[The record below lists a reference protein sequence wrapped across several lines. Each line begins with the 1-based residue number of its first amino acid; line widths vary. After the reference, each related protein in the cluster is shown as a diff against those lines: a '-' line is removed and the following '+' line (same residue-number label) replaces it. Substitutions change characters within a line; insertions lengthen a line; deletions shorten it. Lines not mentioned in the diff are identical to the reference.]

1 MYRLIVLGWLVACQ
15 RADNITTTIRLATDE
30 YVVLAEKALTY
41 QADGDWEA
49 WADMLADSVVYYAPN
64 RSQPLVGKAAVLIYC
79 QDSTARPPVQL
90 LWLEGFLHIP
100 VQHTSPQAE
109 AGVYVVSLYRAQCR
123 LAAGRST
130 LRYNV
135 CSHFDAA
142 KRIDRLEVY
151 QSPWSGTA
159 ARF

>member
-30 YVVLAEKALTY
+30 YVV
-41 QADGDWEA
+41 
-49 WADMLADSVVYYAPN
+49 LADSVVYYAPN